1 MIISATNASVDI
13 VTSGRMMLG
22 NQLFT
27 NIHTLFTTT
36 NIVTGIKNSM
46 IITVIAT
53 VLTVLVAA
61 MAGYG
66 FEIYKSRIKD
76 KVMAL
81 LMSMMVLYG
90 NASNTPL
97 PYVCKWGLLNTF
109 LSVILPSMATAF
121 LDLFFRQNT
130 KSFLEGNPSGCQG
143 RRTGRN
149 EVLFPHLPPGHAFDL
164 CGGHHYHPLY
174 EHLEQLLMAAGCPS
188 DRRQDD
194 PCP

>member
-13 VTSGRMMLG
+13 TSGRMMLG

-81 LMSMMVLYG
+81 LLMSMIDR
-90 NASNTPL
+90 
-97 PYVCKWGLLNTF
+97 K
-109 LSVILPSMATAF
+109 SV
-121 LDLFFRQNT
+121 
-130 KSFLEGNPSGCQG
+130 
-143 RRTGRN
+143 
-149 EVLFPHLPPGHAFDL
+149 V
-164 CGGHHYHPLY
+164 
-174 EHLEQLLMAAGCPS
+174 
-188 DRRQDD
+188 
-194 PCP
+194 